1 MKVFVSTQK
10 PIISGGAGFLFVTR
24 ASVRELR
31 DTVRPAAWV
40 LTGDL
45 TDAKAPD
52 TSGSRQYEEEWV
64 EYRGV
69 VEEAGPGAVWLD
81 IRGNHDN
88 FDVPHPAH
96 RWQQIVG
103 DGQIISDHSIYS
115 NNNIAQVGCFST

>member
-1 MKVFVSTQK
+1 M
-10 PIISGGAGFLFVTR
+10 TR

-31 DTVRPAAWV
+31 DTVKPAAWV

-115 NNNIAQVGCFST
+115 NNNIAQVGCF